1 VLLHDLLH
9 ESGSIY
15 VHLDWHTVHYCRIVL
30 DEIFGQERMR
40 NELVWGYHR
49 FGVGQQ
55 KQFTRAHDTI
65 LWYSKGE
72 GWTFNLDKI
81 RVPYSQKT
89 LDNFKGG
96 IGGSGFGA
104 GELNEKGKIPEDHMV
119 IAPAY
124 KSLNEVLPYPT
135 QKPEALLERIM
146 KATSNENDFV
156 LDCFCG
162 SGTTA
167 AVAEKLGRRWIAC
180 DLSRFAIHTTR
191 KRLLSIPNVRPF
203 IVQNLGK
210 YERQMWAGSEFGEGS
225 GEKAAERQRAYI
237 DFILKLANAT
247 PLHGYTWLHGVKV
260 ISLAIAWQF
269 FNAVAEARDDFA
281 KTFLLIAPNVIVF
294 ERLRTDFE
302 GGRIFR
308 TDPIVPPE
316 MEIFWRDFQCY
327 MRGEGERASSL
338 GALYLTNVQQF
349 YERQNGGQDEP
360 EEMTSVLGPKPPAQA
375 SGVEDFG
382 KRIIDRSGPA
392 VVLNDE
398 AHHTHDE
405 ESEWN
410 KFIRGLHAEV
420 SGGLAAQLDFTATP
434 RHSKGQLFSWTVYDY
449 PLKQA
454 IIDNVVK
461 RPLKGIAQGIT
472 EQRSDVASTRYQAY
486 LAAGVE
492 RWKEYREQ
500 LTALGKKPVLFVMM
514 NDTAEADD
522 VGDWLRKKY
531 PSEFGGDKLRII
543 HTDKS
548 GEVSK
553 KQLEEARRLCREI
566 DHEKSPI
573 NCIVSVMMLREGWD
587 VQSVTVIVGLRPY
600 TSKANILPEQTVGR
614 GLRLMFRGASGYI
627 ERVDVIGNKTFIDF
641 VEQLERE
648 EDIQLETFKIGEKV
662 SIITI
667 APDPKKN
674 DKDIAIP
681 VLTPILTRKKSL
693 AEEITELDVS
703 ALTCP
708 VLPRKQDDAAAKT
721 FRYEGYD
728 IITLQKLIE
737 REYSI
742 PEPQTAEEV
751 IGYYARRI
759 AQDVKLPS
767 QFSAL
772 APKVREFLDT
782 KAFGGPVTLNE
793 PAMIKAISSNVA
805 QYVTVKTFVEAL
817 RKMVIA
823 ELEPQLLHA
832 GRPLSETPPF
842 PWSRA
847 TYAAD
852 KCIFNLVPCDNEFE
866 KEFAQFLQK
875 APDVQRFAKLPE
887 QFGFAIEY
895 TDSVGNLRYS
905 EPDFVVLT
913 GDRIHYIVE
922 TKGLEDTNVANKDRA
937 AQLWCE
943 NTTRL
948 AGTPWAYLKVL
959 QVAYKQLQ
967 PTQFEDLLVLDQKK
981 FL

>member
-1 VLLHDLLH
+1 MGRRRRKSDADQLGLLEARVSTAPLVPAIRERVKAWREEGYNGVSETTRVLLNHWFYTDHRLPNGRKFAYHYFQREAVETL
-9 ESGSIY
+9 IY
-15 VHLDWHTVHYCRIVL
+15 LYEVATVRRH
-30 DEIFGQERMR
+30 
-40 NELVWGYHR
+40 
-49 FGVGQQ
+49 
-55 KQFTRAHDTI
+55 
-65 LWYSKGE
+65 
-72 GWTFNLDKI
+72 
-81 RVPYSQKT
+81 KT
-89 LDNFKGG
+89 LVETFATRSDLRLLQYDDFARYCVKMAT
-96 IGGSGFGA
+96 GSG
-104 GELNEKGKIPEDHMV
+104 K
-119 IAPAY
+119 
-124 KSLNEVLPYPT
+124 T
-135 QKPEALLERIM
+135 
-146 KATSNENDFV
+146 
-156 LDCFCG
+156 
-162 SGTTA
+162 
-167 AVAEKLGRRWIAC
+167 
-180 DLSRFAIHTTR
+180 
-191 KRLLSIPNVRPF
+191 
-203 IVQNLGK
+203 
-210 YERQMWAGSEFGEGS
+210 
-225 GEKAAERQRAYI
+225 
-237 DFILKLANAT
+237 
-247 PLHGYTWLHGVKV
+247 KV
-260 ISLAIAWQF
+260 MSLAIAWQF

-281 KTFLLIAPNVIVF
+281 KTFLIIAPNVIVF

-308 TDPIVPPE
+308 TDPVIPPE

-338 GALYLTNVQQF
+338 GALYLANVQQF
-349 YERQNGGQDEP
+349 YERQNGGNDEP
-360 EEMTSVLGPKPPAQA
+360 EELTAVLGPKPRAQA
-375 SGVEDFG
+375 SGVEDFA
-382 KRIIDRSGPA
+382 KRIVNRGGP
-392 VVLNDE
+392 VVVINDE

-410 KFIRGLHAEV
+410 KVIRGLHAAAP
-420 SGGLAAQLDFTATP
+420 GGLAAQLDFTATP

-461 RPLKGIAQGIT
+461 RPLKGIAKGIT
-472 EQRSDVASTRYQAY
+472 EQRSDVASVRYQAY

-500 LTALGKKPVLFVMM
+500 LAPLGKKPVLFVMM
-514 NDTAEADD
+514 NDTSEADD

-531 PSEFGGDKLRII
+531 PSEFGGEKLLII
-543 HTDKS
+543 HTDRS

-553 KQLEEARRLCREI
+553 KDLDLARKASREV
-566 DHEKSPI
+566 DDERSPI
-573 NCIVSVMMLREGWD
+573 NCIVSVLMLREGWD

-614 GLRLMFRGASGYI
+614 GLRLMFRGATGYI
-627 ERVDVIGNKTFIDF
+627 ERVDVIGNKTFIEF

-648 EDIQLETFKIGEKV
+648 EDIQLETFTIGEKV

-667 APDPKKN
+667 APDPKKR

-681 VLTPILTRKKSL
+681 VLSPILTRKKSL
-693 AEEITELDVS
+693 AEEIAELDVR
-703 ALTCP
+703 AFVCP
-708 VLPRKQDDAAAKT
+708 ILPRKQDDAAAKT

-759 AQDVKLPS
+759 AQEVKLPS
-767 QFSAL
+767 QFSTL
-772 APKVREFLDT
+772 APKVREFLET
-782 KAFGGPVTLNE
+782 KAFGEPVTLNE

-832 GRPLSETPPF
+832 GRLLSETPPF

-847 TYAAD
+847 TLAAD
-852 KCIFNLVPCDNEFE
+852 KSIFNLVPCDNEFE

-875 APDVQRFAKLPE
+875 ASDVQRFAKLPE

-895 TDSVGNLRYS
+895 TDSAGNLRYY

-913 GDRIHYIVE
+913 SDGIHYIVE

-948 AGTPWAYLKVL
+948 AGKPWAYLKVL
-959 QVAYKQLQ
+959 QTAYKQLQ
-967 PTQFEDLLVLDQKK
+967 PNRFEDLFVLEPAK
-981 FL
+981 LL

>member
-1 VLLHDLLH
+1 MARRRKQSDEHQLGLLEARVSTAPLVPGIREKVKTWREDGYKGISDTTRVLLNYWFYTDHRLPNGRKFAYHYFQRESVETLIYLYEVAKVRRHKGLVETFATRSDLRLLQ
-9 ESGSIY
+9 Y
-15 VHLDWHTVHYCRIVL
+15 DDFARYAVKMAT
-30 DEIFGQERMR
+30 
-40 NELVWGYHR
+40 
-49 FGVGQQ
+49 
-55 KQFTRAHDTI
+55 
-65 LWYSKGE
+65 
-72 GWTFNLDKI
+72 
-81 RVPYSQKT
+81 
-89 LDNFKGG
+89 
-96 IGGSGFGA
+96 GSG
-104 GELNEKGKIPEDHMV
+104 K
-119 IAPAY
+119 
-124 KSLNEVLPYPT
+124 T
-135 QKPEALLERIM
+135 
-146 KATSNENDFV
+146 
-156 LDCFCG
+156 
-162 SGTTA
+162 
-167 AVAEKLGRRWIAC
+167 
-180 DLSRFAIHTTR
+180 
-191 KRLLSIPNVRPF
+191 
-203 IVQNLGK
+203 
-210 YERQMWAGSEFGEGS
+210 
-225 GEKAAERQRAYI
+225 
-237 DFILKLANAT
+237 
-247 PLHGYTWLHGVKV
+247 KV
-260 ISLAIAWQF
+260 MSLAIAWQF

-349 YERQNGGQDEP
+349 YEGQNGGNDEP
-360 EEMTSVLGPKPPAQA
+360 EELTAVLGPKPPKQA
-375 SGVEDFG
+375 SGIEDFG
-382 KRIIDRSGPA
+382 KRIADRGGPV

-410 KFIRGLHAEV
+410 KVIRDLHAEV

-486 LAAGVE
+486 LAAGFE

-500 LTALGKKPVLFVMM
+500 LAPLGKKPVLFVMM
-514 NDTAEADD
+514 NDTTEADD

-531 PSEFGGDKLRII
+531 PSEFGGEKLLII
-543 HTDKS
+543 HTDRS

-553 KQLEEARRLCREI
+553 KDLDLARKASREV
-566 DHEKSPI
+566 DDEKSPI

-614 GLRLMFRGASGYI
+614 GLRLMFRGQTGYI
-627 ERVDVIGNKTFIDF
+627 ERVDVIGNKTFIEF

-648 EDIQLETFKIGEKV
+648 EDIQLDTFKIGERV
-662 SIITI
+662 TILTI
-667 APDPKKN
+667 APDPKKA

-681 VLTPILTRKKSL
+681 VLSPILTRKKSL
-693 AEEITELDVS
+693 AEEIAELDVS
-703 ALTCP
+703 AFVCP
-708 VLPRKQDDAAAKT
+708 VLPRKQDDAAAQT

-728 IITLQKLIE
+728 IITLQKLVE
-737 REYSI
+737 RDYSI

-772 APKVREFLDT
+772 APKVREFLET
-782 KAFGGPVTLNE
+782 KAFGGPVMLNE
-793 PAMIKAISSNVA
+793 PAMIKAIGSNVA

-847 TYAAD
+847 TLAAD

-895 TDSVGNLRYS
+895 TDSAGNLRYY

-913 GDRIHYIVE
+913 GGGIHYIVE
-922 TKGLEDTNVANKDRA
+922 TKGLEDTNVVNKDRA
-937 AQLWCE
+937 GQLWCE
-943 NTTRL
+943 NTSRL
-948 AGTPWAYLKVL
+948 AGKPWAYLKVL
-959 QVAYKQLQ
+959 QSAYKQLQ
-967 PTQFEDLLVLDQKK
+967 PNRFEDLFVLEPSK
-981 FL
+981 LI

>member
-1 VLLHDLLH
+1 MARKRKQSPDQLGLLEARVATAPCVPGIREKVKDWREGGCKGVSDTTRILLNYWFSTDHKLPDGRKFKYHPFQREAVETLIYLYEVDKVRRHKSLVETFATRSDLRLLQ
-9 ESGSIY
+9 Y
-15 VHLDWHTVHYCRIVL
+15 DDFARYCVK
-30 DEIFGQERMR
+30 MA
-40 NELVWGYHR
+40 
-49 FGVGQQ
+49 
-55 KQFTRAHDTI
+55 T
-65 LWYSKGE
+65 
-72 GWTFNLDKI
+72 
-81 RVPYSQKT
+81 
-89 LDNFKGG
+89 
-96 IGGSGFGA
+96 GSG
-104 GELNEKGKIPEDHMV
+104 K
-119 IAPAY
+119 
-124 KSLNEVLPYPT
+124 T
-135 QKPEALLERIM
+135 
-146 KATSNENDFV
+146 
-156 LDCFCG
+156 
-162 SGTTA
+162 
-167 AVAEKLGRRWIAC
+167 
-180 DLSRFAIHTTR
+180 
-191 KRLLSIPNVRPF
+191 
-203 IVQNLGK
+203 
-210 YERQMWAGSEFGEGS
+210 
-225 GEKAAERQRAYI
+225 
-237 DFILKLANAT
+237 
-247 PLHGYTWLHGVKV
+247 KV
-260 ISLAIAWQF
+260 MSLAIAWQF
-269 FNAVAEARDDFA
+269 FNAVAEPRDDFA
-281 KTFLLIAPNVIVF
+281 KTFLVTAPNVIVF

-308 TDPIVPPE
+308 ADPVVPPE
-316 MEIFWRDFQCY
+316 LEIFWGDFQCY

-349 YERQNGGQDEP
+349 YERQSNGDNEP
-360 EEMTSVLGPKPPAQA
+360 EELTAVLGRKPPAQT
-375 SGVEDFG
+375 STIEDFD
-382 KRIIDRSGPA
+382 KRIVDRGGCVA
-392 VVLNDE
+392 VLNDE

-410 KFIRGLHAEV
+410 KIIRGLHAATSTGV
-420 SGGLAAQLDFTATP
+420 AAQFDFTATP
-434 RHSKGQLFSWTVYDY
+434 RHSKGQLFSWTVFDY

-500 LTALGKKPVLFVMM
+500 LAPLSKRPVLFVMM
-514 NDTAEADD
+514 NDTSEADD
-522 VGDWLRKKY
+522 VGDWLKKKY
-531 PSEFGGDKLRII
+531 PSEFAGEKLLII
-543 HTDKS
+543 HTDKA

-553 KQLEEARRLCREI
+553 KQLEEARKVSREI
-566 DHEKSPI
+566 DDDKSPV
-573 NCIVSVMMLREGWD
+573 NCIVSVLMLREGWD

-614 GLRLMFRGASGYI
+614 GLRLMFRGATGYI
-627 ERVDVIGNKTFIDF
+627 EHVDVIGNKTFIEF

-667 APDPKKN
+667 APDPKKT

-681 VLTPILTRKKSL
+681 VLSPILTRKKSL
-693 AEEITELDVS
+693 AEEIAELDVS
-703 ALTCP
+703 AFNCP
-708 VLPRKQDDAAAKT
+708 ILPLKQDDAVAKS

-737 REYSI
+737 REYKI

-767 QFSAL
+767 QFAAL
-772 APKVREFLDT
+772 APKVREFLET
-782 KAFGGPVTLNE
+782 KAFGEKVALDE

-805 QYVTVKTFVEAL
+805 QYVTVKTFAEAL
-817 RKMVIA
+817 RKLVIS

-832 GRPLSETPPF
+832 GRLLSETPPF

-847 TYAAD
+847 TMEAG
-852 KCIFNLVPCDNEFE
+852 KSIFNLVPCDNEYE
-866 KEFAQFLQK
+866 KEFARFLQK
-875 APDVQRFAKLPE
+875 AEDVQRFAKLPD

-895 TDSVGNLRYS
+895 TDSVGNLRYY

-913 GDRIHYIVE
+913 GDGIHYIVE

-948 AGTPWAYLKVL
+948 ADKQWAYLKVL
-959 QVAYKQLQ
+959 QTAYKQLQ
-967 PTQFEDLLVLDQKK
+967 PTRFEDLFVLAQTR
-981 FL
+981 LL

>member
-1 VLLHDLLH
+1 MARKRKQNAAQIDLLDARVATAPCVPGIREKVKAWREGGCKGISDTTGILLNYWFQTDH
-9 ESGSIY
+9 KLPDGRKFKYHPFQREAVETLIY
-15 VHLDWHTVHYCRIVL
+15 LYEVAKVRRHKS
-30 DEIFGQERMR
+30 
-40 NELVWGYHR
+40 LVETFATRSDLRLLQYDD
-49 FGVGQQ
+49 
-55 KQFTRAHDTI
+55 FTRYCVKMAT
-65 LWYSKGE
+65 
-72 GWTFNLDKI
+72 
-81 RVPYSQKT
+81 
-89 LDNFKGG
+89 
-96 IGGSGFGA
+96 GSG
-104 GELNEKGKIPEDHMV
+104 K
-119 IAPAY
+119 
-124 KSLNEVLPYPT
+124 T
-135 QKPEALLERIM
+135 
-146 KATSNENDFV
+146 
-156 LDCFCG
+156 
-162 SGTTA
+162 
-167 AVAEKLGRRWIAC
+167 
-180 DLSRFAIHTTR
+180 
-191 KRLLSIPNVRPF
+191 
-203 IVQNLGK
+203 
-210 YERQMWAGSEFGEGS
+210 
-225 GEKAAERQRAYI
+225 
-237 DFILKLANAT
+237 
-247 PLHGYTWLHGVKV
+247 KV
-260 ISLAIAWQF
+260 MSLAIAWQF

-281 KTFLLIAPNVIVF
+281 KTFLMIAPNVIVF

-308 TDPIVPPE
+308 IDPVIPPQL
-316 MEIFWRDFQCY
+316 EIFWRDFQCY

-349 YERQNGGQDEP
+349 YERQNSGDDEP
-360 EEMTSVLGPKPPAQA
+360 EELTAVLGPKPPAQT
-375 SGVEDFG
+375 SMIEDFD
-382 KRIIDRSGPA
+382 KRIIDRGGCVA
-392 VVLNDE
+392 VLNDE

-410 KFIRGLHAEV
+410 KIIRGLHAAASV
-420 SGGLAAQLDFTATP
+420 GLAAQFDFTATP
-434 RHSKGQLFSWTVYDY
+434 RHSKGQLFSWTVFDY

-472 EQRSDVASTRYQAY
+472 EARSDVASTRYEAY

-500 LTALGKKPVLFVMM
+500 LKPLTKKPVLFVMM
-514 NDTAEADD
+514 NDTAQADD

-531 PSEFGGDKLRII
+531 PSEFGGEKLLII

-553 KQLEEARRLCREI
+553 KDVDIARKASREV
-566 DHEKSPI
+566 DDEKSPI

-614 GLRLMFRGASGYI
+614 GLRLMFRGATGYI
-627 ERVDVIGNKTFIDF
+627 ERVDVIGNKTFIEF
-641 VEQLERE
+641 VEELERE

-667 APDPKKN
+667 APDPKKR

-681 VLTPILTRKKSL
+681 VLSPILTRKKSL
-693 AEEITELDVS
+693 AEEIAELDVS
-703 ALTCP
+703 AFNCP
-708 VLPRKQDDAAAKT
+708 VLPRKQDDAVAKS

-728 IITLQKLIE
+728 IITLQKLVE
-737 REYSI
+737 REYKI

-767 QFSAL
+767 QFAAL
-772 APKVREFLDT
+772 APKVREFLET
-782 KAFGGPVTLNE
+782 KAFGEKVALDE
-793 PAMIKAISSNVA
+793 PAMIKAISNNVA
-805 QYVTVKTFVEAL
+805 QYVTVKTFAEAL
-817 RKMVIA
+817 RKLIIS

-832 GRPLSETPPF
+832 GRLLSETPPF

-847 TYAAD
+847 TMEAG
-852 KCIFNLVPCDNEFE
+852 KSIFNLVPCDNEYE
-866 KEFAQFLQK
+866 KEFARFLQK
-875 APDVQRFAKLPE
+875 AEDVQRFAKLPE

-895 TDSVGNLRYS
+895 TDSVGNLRYY

-913 GDRIHYIVE
+913 GDGIHYIVE

-948 AGTPWAYLKVL
+948 ADKPWAYLKVL
-959 QVAYKQLQ
+959 QTAYRQHQ
-967 PTQFEDLLVLDQKK
+967 PTRFEDLFVLEQKK
-981 FL
+981 IV